1 MKRYMPHPTDYAW
14 ESTPMAEDDNGE
26 FVKFEDANTRISTLM
41 DNYATLKDIT
51 ERQHEAMN
59 QMSIDRS
66 GYLTKIKDL
75 KGEVSKLNHRERTEA
90 NFMEVDT
97 DMLDL
102 LLTLATDINE
112 MNGKR

>member
-1 MKRYMPHPTDYAW
+1 MKRYTWDD
-14 ESTPMAEDDNGE
+14 SGGVAECDNGE

-66 GYLTKIKDL
+66 GYLDEIMTQRGRIQEML
-75 KGEVSKLNHRERTEA
+75 HREQTETA
-90 NFMEVDT
+90 LSGLDP

-102 LLTLATDINE
+102 LLNLATDIKE